1 MFRIAHILDIGSILR
16 NVTKCRVKSERKPT
30 VEELEGRLMTF
41 SLPQMMLVKSKHEGT
56 LCDAYWKCIW
66 LCAFSG
72 HISKS

>member
-16 NVTKCRVKSERKPT
+16 NVTKYRVKSERKPT

-56 LCDAYWKCIW
+56 LCDAY
-66 LCAFSG
+66 
-72 HISKS
+72 